1 MRDIETK
8 IINTVEQIG
17 DVVDWLVLVPENPF
31 SYSPSM
37 YIDLE
42 GINLCREGSL
52 SIFTLMADVGTRR
65 VYLFD
70 VHSLGALVFN
80 TAGVKKKT
88 LKDILEDDKISKVFF
103 DARNDSDVLFAH
115 FGVRLRGVEDVQL
128 MESATRRT
136 TKSRKFLSGLAK
148 CVEENLIACMWR
160 IGPNQENWKL
170 AKAKGEQLFKA
181 EHGGSYEV
189 FNQRPIPEEIIS
201 YCVGDVCYLPELRDR
216 FWSNRAYR
224 WQDLVTEETKKRVA
238 ASQEPDY
245 QPNGP
250 DRAVAPWNDDQ
261 NETLDQWNYVPPRR
275 DYFDED
281 WLGEDRFDD
290 GWSDYQDD
298 DNDFE
303 DWTRAPWQGPPS

>member
-1 MRDIETK
+1 MMHIETE
-8 IINTVEQIG
+8 IINTVERIG
-17 DVVDWLVLVPENPF
+17 EVVDRLVLVPEKPF

-42 GINLCREGSL
+42 GINLCREGSI
-52 SIFTLMADVGTRR
+52 SIFTLMVDVGTPTRC

-80 TAGVKKKT
+80 TAGVRMKT

-103 DARNDSDVLFAH
+103 DARNDSDALFAH

-136 TKSRKFLSGLAK
+136 TASRKFLKGLAK
-148 CVEENLIACMWR
+148 CVQENYGL
-160 IGPNQENWKL
+160 PDLENWKL
-170 AKAKGEQLFKA
+170 AKAKGKQLFKA

-189 FNQRPIPEEIIS
+189 FNQRPIPKEIIS

-216 FWSNRAYR
+216 FWSNTTFR

-238 ASQEPDY
+238 ASREPDY
-245 QPNGP
+245 QPKGP
-250 DRAVAPWNDDQ
+250 DRAKAPWSDDQ
-261 NETLDQWNYVPPRR
+261 NRTLDQWNYVPPPR

-281 WLGEDRFDD
+281 WLNGDRFDD

-303 DWTRAPWQGPPS
+303 DWTRAPWEGPPS